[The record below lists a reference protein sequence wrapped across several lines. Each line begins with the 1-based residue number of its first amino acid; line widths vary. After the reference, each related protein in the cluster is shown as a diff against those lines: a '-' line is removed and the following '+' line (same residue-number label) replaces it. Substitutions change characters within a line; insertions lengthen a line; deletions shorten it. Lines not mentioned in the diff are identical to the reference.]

1 MDQIKMHENIV
12 YILKND
18 TSPMKKKSPV
28 NVWKGEEIYIPVKY
42 FAACI
47 G

>member
-1 MDQIKMHENIV
+1 MHENIV

-18 TSPMKKKSPV
+18 TSPTKKKKKSPV